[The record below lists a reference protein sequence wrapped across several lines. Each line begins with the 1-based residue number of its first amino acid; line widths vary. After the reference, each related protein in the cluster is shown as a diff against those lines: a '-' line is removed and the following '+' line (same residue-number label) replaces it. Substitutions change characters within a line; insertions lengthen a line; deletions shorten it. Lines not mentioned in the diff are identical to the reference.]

1 MLAQWNILLWASSCK
16 QNIVSLHHTISK
28 LCADS
33 TVDFLCLLTK
43 RAVACHKQHVCIDM
57 VCLPRASALCILCSQ
72 VARPASRPGP
82 GQARP
87 SRQARPGQAGQA
99 ASTQARRPA
108 GTQAGTQARRQAGRQ
123 AWQAST
129 YKENAR
135 SIVKYYPHFLNAYV
149 FLMYIYPI
157 EQINSFKIVF
167 KI

>member
-1 MLAQWNILLWASSCK
+1 MH
-16 QNIVSLHHTISK
+16 SL
-28 LCADS
+28 
-33 TVDFLCLLTK
+33 
-43 RAVACHKQHVCIDM
+43 Q
-57 VCLPRASALCILCSQ
+57 PGSQ
-72 VARPASRPGP
+72 AARPASRPGP

-87 SRQARPGQAGQA
+87 SRQARQARP
-99 ASTQARRPA
+99 QARR
-108 GTQAGTQARRQAGRQ
+108 QARRHAGTQAGRQ

-157 EQINSFKIVF
+157 EQINSLKIVF